1 MQELIQKFKDSY
13 PKISNKGIKKIFTSL
28 EAQGTDYESLDLFS
42 AGKDC
47 DFQTYCD
54 YLMSEYAISISEKA
68 TLSQIKDEEKQALE
82 QQEEIQRKEVE
93 ENLIQEQEQQEII
106 NNNRNKYENIEDE
119 ELRNQLIKASS
130 TTINDIAKHLNQK
143 VFLKEI
149 NWKLLLLSA
158 LSVSAPKITT
168 TSGTKKNGMNT
179 LLVGEPSTSKSVTL
193 NFINQLFSNS
203 IVFSDFTKASF
214 LGVASKSGI
223 EQGVIDEINNKI
235 LLIKEYNDM
244 ELPYKKEVLEGSR
257 ITIVKGG
264 FPKSVS
270 VNSVVMGAI
279 NPKQEWFQR
288 EAKMSYQLSNKDTEL
303 GRFAFILPLV
313 NDRKINENIVNEMDF
328 FCDKSRNDDIDEF
341 GVILA
346 TITASMKTIKNVKLT
361 ESQKDMLRQIYK
373 KHNTLLNNV
382 RSNKLVLRDFE
393 ILLQLVNTIISI
405 NNLNRE
411 VKDGVI
417 NATDED
423 IKESIELFEHITSL
437 KTTLYENENR
447 EFTDLNDKIYQ
458 KIYGV
463 SQGNEVYATE
473 LEKSICQEMDGKLNR
488 DFEGNPMGL
497 CSRSTLYRAIQRL
510 VIDKKVKIIENK
522 PLKIVLVG

>member
-1 MQELIQKFKDSY
+1 LPQ
-13 PKISNKGIKKIFTSL
+13 
-28 EAQGTDYESLDLFS
+28 
-42 AGKDC
+42 
-47 DFQTYCD
+47 
-54 YLMSEYAISISEKA
+54 
-68 TLSQIKDEEKQALE
+68 
-82 QQEEIQRKEVE
+82 
-93 ENLIQEQEQQEII
+93 
-106 NNNRNKYENIEDE
+106 
-119 ELRNQLIKASS
+119 
-130 TTINDIAKHLNQK
+130 
-143 VFLKEI
+143 
-149 NWKLLLLSA
+149 
-158 LSVSAPKITT
+158 
-168 TSGTKKNGMNT
+168 
-179 LLVGEPSTSKSVTL
+179 
-193 NFINQLFSNS
+193 
-203 IVFSDFTKASF
+203 
-214 LGVASKSGI
+214 KSGI

-497 CSRSTLYRAIQRL
+497 
-510 VIDKKVKIIENK
+510 V
-522 PLKIVLVG
+522 